1 MALDDDLLKELNG
14 SDLDDDLASL
24 LDQMVGA
31 DNDNDIEKQLNADD
45 DLSGLDNLLGDYDDI
60 FGMMNSLEEDSSGN
74 QEEEAPKKQKDGFLK
89 KFKESRAQKK
99 LEKAEKKK
107 IKKAEKEETKKSKK
121 EGSKKKKGADAIP
134 DQLELDL
141 ESELNAM
148 QPELANM
155 NTEQE
160 TSLDM
165 DLFSSAKPS
174 DLSSLGESSELDD
187 IEDRSSN
194 KKDKKA
200 KKEKKQKKEKKK
212 KELTPQQKQEL
223 ELKRAAREQ
232 RREEDRADVVKVGI
246 LDILLGITVVVA
258 IVCVTYFGSLAF
270 SYHTKMEQATK
281 CFVENNFVE
290 AYELIGGMEVKEKD
304 KEFYDQLI
312 CVMQVERSTEEF
324 QSFYITNE
332 YEAALNSLLVGVQN
346 YEEILPK
353 GTEIGVELSLKTSY
367 DRILTLLSDYYGMT
381 EADARMI
388 VNVGSRRE
396 YQELVQSRAKNVKI
410 VE

>member
-31 DNDNDIEKQLNADD
+31 DADNDIEKQLNADD
-45 DLSGLDNLLGDYDDI
+45 MSGLDNLLGDYDDI
-60 FGMMNSLEEDSSGN
+60 FGMMNSLEEDSATG
-74 QEEEAPKKQKDGFLK
+74 QEKKEPKKQKDGFFK

-107 IKKAEKEETKKSKK
+107 LKKAEKEEAKK
-121 EGSKKKKGADAIP
+121 EGSKKKKGAIP

-160 TSLDM
+160 PSLDM

-174 DLSSLGESSELDD
+174 DLSSLDAKSELDD

-194 KKDKKA
+194 KKA

-212 KELTPQQKQEL
+212 KELSPQQKQEL
-223 ELKRAAREQ
+223 ELKRAAKEQ
-232 RREEDRADVVKVGI
+232 RRAEDRADVVKVGI
-246 LDILLGITVVVA
+246 LDVLLGVTVVVA

-304 KEFYDQLI
+304 KEFYNQLI

-353 GTEIGVELSLKTSY
+353 GTELGVELSLKTSY
-367 DRILTLLSDYYGMT
+367 DRILTLLSDYYGIT

-388 VNVGSRRE
+388 ANAGTRSE
-396 YQELVQSRAKNVKI
+396 YQELVQNRAKNVKI

>member
-31 DNDNDIEKQLNADD
+31 DADNDIEKQLNADD
-45 DLSGLDNLLGDYDDI
+45 MSGLDNLLGDYDDI
-60 FGMMNSLEEDSSGN
+60 FGMMNSLEEDSATG
-74 QEEEAPKKQKDGFLK
+74 QEKKEPKKQKDGFFK

-99 LEKAEKKK
+99 LKKAEKKK
-107 IKKAEKEETKKSKK
+107 LKKSEKEEAKK
-121 EGSKKKKGADAIP
+121 EGSKKKKGAIP

-160 TSLDM
+160 PSLDM

-174 DLSSLGESSELDD
+174 DLSSLDAKSELDD

-194 KKDKKA
+194 KKA

-232 RREEDRADVVKVGI
+232 RRAEDRADVVKVGI
-246 LDILLGITVVVA
+246 LDILLGVTVVVA

-304 KEFYDQLI
+304 KEFYNQLI

-353 GTEIGVELSLKTSY
+353 GTELGVELSLKTSY
-367 DRILTLLSDYYGMT
+367 DRILTLLSDYYGIT

-388 VNVGSRRE
+388 ANAGTRSE
-396 YQELVQSRAKNVKI
+396 YQELVQNRAKNVKI